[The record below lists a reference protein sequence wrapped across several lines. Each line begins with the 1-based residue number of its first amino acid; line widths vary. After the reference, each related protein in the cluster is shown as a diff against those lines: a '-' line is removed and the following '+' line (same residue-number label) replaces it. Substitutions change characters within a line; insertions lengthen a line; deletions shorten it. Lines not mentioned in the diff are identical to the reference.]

1 MRTTRCRWASDGG
14 RGDVRVRRDPKVT
27 RGRLKRNFSREMAG
41 VNTREVSTGDMHG
54 RWQSGSAARVET
66 GKKARDGHIR
76 LFLSADWEG
85 AELTPPPFRASGR
98 KIPVSAH
105 ILDAMGLLQCTA
117 VLMLC
122 GAQTGPWHLNIVAH
136 IKDWLF
142 SITPITVT
150 RRDVEGAGIVDYI
163 NLIWCS
169 DTRLAL
175 YERTSR
181 AYGIHAYPCG
191 ETEWDAHWYIYRRGI
206 ETPSYAH
213 VGAARRDTTPRD
225 PARQRRRRRCG
236 CPRACARRAGLDQ
249 SATLVTQT
257 HVADAVK
264 LAIELSARLARDEAV
279 EAAVDAPA
287 RSLSRK
293 PSWFSARLS
302 RWSNK

>member
-1 MRTTRCRWASDGG
+1 MTCACAATRE
-14 RGDVRVRRDPKVT
+14 VT
-27 RGRLKRNFSREMAG
+27 RGRLKQNISREMAV
-41 VNTREVSTGDMHG
+41 VNTRELSTGDMHG
-54 RWQSGSAARVET
+54 RWQSGSAVRVET

-150 RRDVEGAGIVDYI
+150 RRDVEGAGIVEYI
-163 NLIWCS
+163 NVIWCS

-213 VGAARRDTTPRD
+213 VGAARRDTCTPRD
-225 PARQRRRRRCG
+225 PAATPSPPERLPKRVRAARRPRPECDAGHADARCRRRQIRHRAVRAFGERRG
-236 CPRACARRAGLDQ
+236 RRGGRGRAGAEPQ
-249 SATLVTQT
+249 QE
-257 HVADAVK
+257 AVVVFGE
-264 LAIELSARLARDEAV
+264 AIEV
-279 EAAVDAPA
+279 V
-287 RSLSRK
+287 K
-293 PSWFSARLS
+293 
-302 RWSNK
+302 

>member
-1 MRTTRCRWASDGG
+1 
-14 RGDVRVRRDPKVT
+14 
-27 RGRLKRNFSREMAG
+27 MAV
-41 VNTREVSTGDMHG
+41 VNTRELSTGDMHG
-54 RWQSGSAARVET
+54 RWQSGSAVRIQT

-181 AYGIHAYPCG
+181 ALGIHAYPCG

-213 VGAARRDTTPRD
+213 VGAARRDAPPRD
-225 PARQRRRRRCG
+225 PAAMPSPPLRPLKSVRAARRPRRECDAGHAEARCRRRQIRHRAICALSERRG
-236 CPRACARRAGLDQ
+236 HRGGRGRVAGAAQ
-249 SATLVTQT
+249 Q
-257 HVADAVK
+257 
-264 LAIELSARLARDEAV
+264 EAV
-279 EAAVDAPA
+279 VVFGEAIG
-287 RSLSRK
+287 R
-293 PSWFSARLS
+293 
-302 RWSNK
+302 SNK

>member
-1 MRTTRCRWASDGG
+1 
-14 RGDVRVRRDPKVT
+14 
-27 RGRLKRNFSREMAG
+27 MAV
-41 VNTREVSTGDMHG
+41 VNTRELSTGDMHG
-54 RWQSGSAARVET
+54 RWQSGSAVRIQT

-85 AELTPPPFRASGR
+85 AELTPPPFPASGR

-105 ILDAMGLLQCTA
+105 ILDAIGLLQCTA

-122 GAQTGPWHLNIVAH
+122 GAQTGPWHLNIVTH

-150 RRDVEGAGIVDYI
+150 RRNVEGAGIVDYI

-181 AYGIHAYPCG
+181 ALGIHAYPCG

-213 VGAARRDTTPRD
+213 VGAARRDAPPPRSRD
-225 PARQRRRRRCG
+225 NAVGAAAAATQERARGAQASTRVR
-236 CPRACARRAGLDQ
+236 
-249 SATLVTQT
+249 
-257 HVADAVK
+257 
-264 LAIELSARLARDEAV
+264 
-279 EAAVDAPA
+279 
-287 RSLSRK
+287 
-293 PSWFSARLS
+293 
-302 RWSNK
+302 RWSRRSTLPTPSNSPSSYLRA